1 MQWNIKKASPLK
13 LAKYKNRLGVSS
25 IMAKVLHNR
34 AIDIDTARLELND
47 PMALVELPTE
57 ITGAEAAAKAILEQ
71 CGKGKQFIIFADY
84 DVDGLTSG
92 YIMTD
97 FLLSIGEDA
106 IVHYPQRSE
115 GYGLSMDFVKEVVDA
130 SANAVVI
137 TVDNG
142 ITKLNEVQYLNEH
155 NIPVIV
161 TDHHEPQGVLPDCV
175 CCDPWTDKDS
185 AGHHLCGAAVAW
197 KVCMIMEY
205 TIEKGDTEKYLP
217 HVALATVA
225 DVMPMVAENIA
236 LVRLGLEA
244 INNGKSRAIS
254 TLMEM
259 LDIKT
264 LTAGDIAWKIAPKL
278 NSCGRMN
285 SIDVAGELFF
295 MEDADAIDIKDQVRD
310 IIECDDERTKY
321 TKRAQKAIEKMDYS
335 QDNVC
340 LFDAS
345 EYPAGIAGII
355 AGKITERFGKPS
367 FVYTSFDSEVYSAS
381 ARSIPFLDLGL
392 LLNTELEKGN
402 IHGWGGHA
410 QACGVS
416 LNPDRLNDFRTS
428 MNKQIAMLIAECG
441 DEAAE
446 EPTLDVDAEI
456 SIKDL
461 NSKLLKEIEMLPYDK
476 ATCPAPVFCMTGVK
490 VKAKQPYSNK
500 NHLVLDCEDKNG
512 NTITL
517 VMWNSYDSYAALG
530 EPSVMDI
537 AGTIETVGFP
547 DRTTKRRATDVTL
560 KIKDMRVA

>member
-1 MQWNIKKASPLK
+1 MKWNIKNASPLK
-13 LAKYKNRLGVSS
+13 LAMYKNRLGVSQ
-25 IMAKVLHNR
+25 IMAKVLFNR
-34 AIDIDTARLELND
+34 AIDVDTAKQELED
-47 PMALVELPTE
+47 PMALVELPSD
-57 ITGAEAAAKAILEQ
+57 IANAEKAARAILDL
-71 CGKGKQFIIFADY
+71 CGQGKQFIIFADY

-97 FLLSIGEDA
+97 FLVSIGEDA

-115 GYGLSMDFVKEVVDA
+115 GYGLSMDFVKEVA
-130 SANAVVI
+130 EFPNAVVI

-142 ITKLNEVQYLNEH
+142 ITKVDEVQYLNEH

-161 TDHHEPQGVLPDCV
+161 TDHHEPQAELPDCV
-175 CCDPWTDKDS
+175 YCDPWTDENS

-197 KVCMIMEY
+197 KICMLMEDMAG
-205 TIEKGDTEKYLP
+205 KGNIEKYLP
-217 HVALATVA
+217 HVALATIA

-244 INNGKSRAIS
+244 INGGASKAIKV
-254 TLMEM
+254 LMEM

-285 SIDVAGELFF
+285 QIDTAGELFF
-295 MEDADAIDIKDQVRD
+295 MEDADTIDIKDQVRD

-321 TKRAQKAIEKMDYS
+321 TKRAQKAIENMDYS
-335 QDNVC
+335 NDYVC

-345 EYPAGIAGII
+345 EFPAGIAGII
-355 AGKITERFGKPS
+355 AGKITERFNKPS
-367 FVYTSFDSEVYSAS
+367 FVYTTYGKDVYPAS
-381 ARSIPFLDLGL
+381 ARSIPALDFGL
-392 LLNTELEKGN
+392 LLNTELTKGN
-402 IHGWGGHA
+402 ILGWGGHA

-416 LNPDRLNDFRTS
+416 LVADKLNDFRIS
-428 MNKQIAMLIAECG
+428 MNQQIAELIAECG
-441 DEAAE
+441 EEAE
-446 EPTLDVDAEI
+446 EPVLDIDAEI
-456 SIKDL
+456 GIKDL
-461 NSKLLKEIEMLPYDK
+461 NSKVLKEIEQLPYDK
-476 ATCPAPVFCMTGVK
+476 STNPAPMFCMTGVK

-517 VMWNSYDSYAALG
+517 VMWNSYDSYKALG
-530 EPSVMDI
+530 EPSVMDF

-560 KIKDMRVA
+560 RVKDMRAA